1 MAQRNVRAET
11 GNRIVVMFDGLQVGV
26 MQSVRMSDDFAP
38 EPLSGIGDI
47 HALEYCPTMARHV
60 LSVSYMVLKTGSMR
74 RAGIALLNGDDALRG
89 LVFDIEV
96 LSKDDGSL
104 LRKYSGCSYASGDL
118 DVTKHTI
125 VAASAMFNALDV
137 VGQGG

>member
-11 GNRIVVMFDGLQVGV
+11 GNRIEVLFDDQRVGV
-26 MQSVRMSDDFAP
+26 IQSVRMSDDFAP

-47 HALEYCPTMARHV
+47 HALEHCPTMARHV
-60 LSVSYMVLKTGSMR
+60 LSVSYMVLKVGSLR
-74 RAGIALLNGDDALRG
+74 RAGISALNGDDVLRG
-89 LVFDIEV
+89 LVFDIVV

-104 LRKYSGCSYASGDL
+104 LRKYVGCSYASGDL

-137 VGQGG
+137 VGDGG